1 MRSDWW
7 GIIPPKLEHER
18 LITPVT
24 YRSDGGLDKG
34 AILLQLQRIL
44 AGEGFKRSERICRFL
59 SYVVEQTLRGRGDDL
74 KESVLAVAV
83 YDRPADYNP
92 KIDPIVRN
100 DARRLRAKLREY
112 YDSEGSSDPVIIE
125 IPKGS
130 YSPVFRE
137 RRALLPESTA
147 SPGSVR
153 RVLRHLNRRQVI
165 AVGAA
170 ALLVASFALYWAGL
184 QRGPR
189 SGSPVSIAVLPFIT
203 LGPDAGSEYLSDGL
217 TEDLINALA
226 NVDGLRVSARTS
238 AFAFKGKQLDIR
250 DIGAR
255 LNVDMILEGS
265 VRKEGNQLRVT
276 ARLSKAADG
285 YDVWSAN
292 YDREFK
298 DALNIENEIADA
310 IATTLRFKIANNG
323 AGQTADPEAH
333 NLYLQGHYFHS
344 QGRGSPDAQK
354 KAIAYFEQAIV
365 KDANYGLP
373 WAEMSDSWLDL
384 VLFGDRGPATLS
396 AAETAAKRALQADET
411 LSEAHLSLANVLV
424 AKHEWAAADKEFER
438 ALELSPRNA
447 EALIYYAANDLA
459 LTDRLQQAIEQT
471 DRALILD
478 PVSPDIYGLRAMLLL
493 CAGRY
498 DEAIQQSRKALEM
511 HPQDV
516 GAQNLLGRAY
526 VQKGMMPQAV
536 VEFHKAEELGVRR
549 AHWAASMAE
558 LYVKSGRRA
567 EAEKMLATWSRRPS
581 QEFGHAES
589 MAMIY
594 AGLGKKDEAFQ
605 WLDQAYRE
613 HWDRLPWIKIEPEYD
628 NLRDDPRFS
637 ALLSKMGLDSRRTVA
652 WAR

>member
-1 MRSDWW
+1 MA
-7 GIIPPKLEHER
+7 
-18 LITPVT
+18 TPVN
-24 YRSDGGLDKG
+24 YRSDGGPAVD
-34 AILLQLQRIL
+34 AIRLQLQRIL

-59 SYVVEQTLRGRGDDL
+59 SYAVEQTLQGHGDEL
-74 KESVLAVAV
+74 KESVLAVEV
-83 YDRPADYNP
+83 YNRPPDYNP

-112 YDSEGSSDPVIIE
+112 YETEGSSDPVIIE

-130 YSPVFRE
+130 YLPVFRKRE
-137 RRALLPESTA
+137 ALPPESTA
-147 SPGSVR
+147 SPWSVR
-153 RVLRHLNRRQVI
+153 QVLKSLNRRQVI
-165 AVGAA
+165 AAGAA
-170 ALLVASFALYWAGL
+170 ALLVVGFAMYWAGR
-184 QRGPR
+184 QRGPH
-189 SGSPVSIAVLPFIT
+189 SGSSVSIAVLPFIT

-226 NVDGLRVSARTS
+226 NVDGLQVPARTS

-276 ARLSKAADG
+276 AQLSKAADG
-285 YDVWSAN
+285 YQVWSATYN
-292 YDREFK
+292 REFK
-298 DALNIENEIADA
+298 DALNIENEIAEA

-323 AGQTADPEAH
+323 SGQTSDPEAH

-344 QGRGSPDAQK
+344 QGRGSPEAQK
-354 KAIAYFEQAIV
+354 KAIAYFKQAIA
-365 KDANYGLP
+365 KDANYGLAF
-373 WAEMSDSWLDL
+373 AEMSASLHTL
-384 VLFGDRGPATLS
+384 VIFGDRDPATLK
-396 AAETAAKRALQADET
+396 ADETAAKQALRADET

-424 AKHEWAAADKEFER
+424 WKRDWAAADREFKR
-438 ALELSPRNA
+438 ALELNPRNA
-447 EALIYYAANDLA
+447 EALVDYAANDLA
-459 LTDRLQQAIEQT
+459 LTDRLHQAIEQT
-471 DRALILD
+471 DRAQILD
-478 PVSPDIYGLRAMLLL
+478 PVSPDVYGLRAMLLI
-493 CAGRY
+493 CAHRY
-498 DEAIQQSRKALEM
+498 DEAIQQARKSLEM
-511 HPQDV
+511 HPQV
-516 GAQNLLGRAY
+516 IGVQNLLGRAY
-526 VQKGMMPQAV
+526 VQKGMLPQALA
-536 VEFHKAEELGVRR
+536 EFHRAEELGVRR

-567 EAEKMLATWSRRPS
+567 EAEKMLATWSSRPS

-628 NLRDDPRFS
+628 SLRDDPRFS
-637 ALLSKMGLDSRRTVA
+637 ALLNKMGLDSNRSIA
-652 WAR
+652 WSQ

>member
-1 MRSDWW
+1 
-7 GIIPPKLEHER
+7 LT
-18 LITPVT
+18 TPVT
-24 YRSDGGLDKG
+24 YRSDGGLDED
-34 AILLQLQRIL
+34 AIRLQLQRIL

-59 SYVVEQTLRGRGDDL
+59 SYAVEQTLQGHGGEL
-74 KESVLAVAV
+74 KESVLAVEV

-112 YDSEGSSDPVIIE
+112 YESEGSSDPVIIE

-130 YSPVFRE
+130 YLSVFRKRE
-137 RRALLPESTA
+137 ALPGESTA
-147 SPGSVR
+147 SPWSVR
-153 RVLRHLNRRQVI
+153 QVLKLLSRRQVI

-170 ALLVASFALYWAGL
+170 ALLVAGFALYWAGR

-226 NVDGLRVSARTS
+226 NVDGLRVPARTS

-255 LNVDMILEGS
+255 LNVDMVLEGS
-265 VRKEGNQLRVT
+265 VRKEGDQLRVS
-276 ARLSKAADG
+276 ARLSKVADG
-285 YDVWSAN
+285 YQVWSAN

-298 DALNIENEIADA
+298 DALNIENEIAEA

-323 AGQTADPEAH
+323 AGQTSDLEAH

-344 QGRGSPDAQK
+344 QGGGNPDVQK
-354 KAIAYFEQAIV
+354 RAIAYFKQAIA
-365 KDANYGLP
+365 KDAKYALP
-373 WAEMSDSWLDL
+373 WAEMSDSWLEL
-384 VLFGDRGPATLS
+384 VIFGDRDPATFS
-396 AAETAAKRALQADET
+396 AAETAAKQALQADET
-411 LSEAHLSLANVLV
+411 LSEAHVSLANVLV
-424 AKHEWAAADKEFER
+424 VKRDWAAADREFKR
-438 ALELSPRNA
+438 AIELDPRNTK
-447 EALIYYAANDLA
+447 ALLDYATKDLA
-459 LTDRLQQAIEQT
+459 LTDRLPQAIEQT

-478 PVSPDIYGLRAMLLL
+478 PVSPDVNGLRALVLI
-493 CAGRY
+493 CARRY
-498 DEAIQQSRKALEM
+498 DEAIQQARKSLEM
-511 HPQDV
+511 HPQDIGV
-516 GAQNLLGRAY
+516 QNLLGRAY
-526 VQKGMMPQAV
+526 VQKGMLPQAV
-536 VEFHKAEELGVRR
+536 AEFHKAEELGVRR

-567 EAEKMLATWSRRPS
+567 EAEKMLATWSSRPS

-605 WLDQAYRE
+605 WLNQAYRE

-628 NLRDDPRFS
+628 SLRDDPRFS
-637 ALLSKMGLDSRRTVA
+637 ALLDKMGLDSRRTIA
-652 WAR
+652 WSQ